1 MKKTSIASTFILTIC
16 ISCTTANFSKHPKW
30 LCSTKYNCLKHTRL
44 AEPLTEQLIGFYDNS
59 PNDKIYEDF
68 PNEDTAYG
76 NAHYESDTRFGL
88 IRNGYK
94 EGRWSYAIHEYDTVN
109 KKEKIKTL
117 FTEEYFKHG
126 LRDSI
131 FRQFDKDGKITY
143 ETTFKMGTG
152 LWKEFHGNGKVYFE
166 AYTKDGY
173 FTDTLHLYNKEGK
186 NFEKR
191 LYQKDVLVY
200 YAGNDWCLKYR
211 YKPTDSTYLEVDSY
225 EVKNLKQGDFRNTF
239 RYKTK
244 EEFEDDSFAKST
256 LKK

>member
-1 MKKTSIASTFILTIC
+1 MKKILLAFTFIMTVC
-16 ISCTTANFSKHPKW
+16 IACTTTNFPKHPK
-30 LCSTKYNCLKHTRL
+30 L
-44 AEPLTEQLIGFYDNS
+44 AEPLTEELIGGYDNS
-59 PNDKIYEDF
+59 PNIKIYEDF
-68 PNEDTAYG
+68 PYEDTTHYG
-76 NAHYESDTRFGL
+76 RVNYENDIRFGL
-88 IRNGYK
+88 IIDGYK

-173 FTDTLHLYNKEGK
+173 FTDTLRLYNKEGE

-211 YKPTDSTYLEVDSY
+211 YKPNDSTYLEVDSY
-225 EVKNLKQGDFRNTF
+225 EVKNLKQGAFRNTF
-239 RYKTK
+239 HYKTK
-244 EEFEDDSFAKST
+244 EQFENDYFAKNT
-256 LKK
+256 LKN